1 MDQKGGN
8 LLSFSLMKA
17 LLLEPN
23 IDLLHAHSGKRLG
36 GIVRTVAK
44 IRRIPYVIS
53 LHGGIFDVP
62 VTEQEALLEPIRG
75 KFEWGKPLG
84 MMLGSRRVLQDASAI
99 VCVGQA
105 EYEAAR
111 HLLPGQ
117 RVEYLKN
124 GVDCARFR
132 HGDGVRFRLR
142 YALGNDAKIILCISR
157 IDPQKG
163 QLSLVDAMPQI
174 LESDPNAH
182 LVLIGPVTRPAYLNQ
197 IQNRIRD
204 LGLQR
209 RVLVLPGIRPGD
221 RTLID
226 AYHAADVFCL
236 PSIHEPFGIV
246 ILEAWAAGCPVVAT
260 RVGGIP
266 GFAKDG
272 HDALLVK
279 PDCPEEL
286 SGALAP
292 LLGNPGLRARLG
304 ESGRRRVIK
313 EFDWSVVT
321 NQLISLYQSVC
332 SEAN

>member
-1 MDQKGGN
+1 
-8 LLSFSLMKA
+8 MKA

-36 GIVRTVAK
+36 GTVRTVAR

-53 LHGGIFDVP
+53 LHGGVFDVP
-62 VTEQEALLEPIRG
+62 MKEQESLLEPIQG
-75 KFEWGKPLG
+75 KFEWGKPFG

-111 HLLPGQ
+111 RLLPGQ
-117 RVEYLKN
+117 RVEHLKN

-132 HGDGVRFRLR
+132 HGDGVRFRYR
-142 YALGNDAKIILCISR
+142 YALRKNAKIILCISR

-163 QLSLVDAMPQI
+163 QLTLVDAMPEI
-174 LESDPNAH
+174 IKSDPNAH
-182 LVLIGPVTRPAYLNQ
+182 LVLIGPVTRPVYMKR
-197 IQNRIRD
+197 IQERIRA
-204 LGLQR
+204 LGLQN

-221 RTLID
+221 STLID

-236 PSIHEPFGIV
+236 PSMHEPFGIV
-246 ILEAWAAGCPVVAT
+246 IIEAWAAGCPVVAT

-266 GFAKDG
+266 GFVRDG
-272 HDALLVK
+272 QDALLVK
-279 PDCPEEL
+279 PDCAREL
-286 SGALAP
+286 GGALVH
-292 LLGNPGLRARLG
+292 LLKRPGLRARFG
-304 ESGRRRVIK
+304 DSGRRRAMA

-321 NQLISLYQSVC
+321 TKLISLYRDLCGV
-332 SEAN
+332 AD